1 MGREVGPKNSTDRDR
16 CSTVLL
22 SRNGFQDYRNKTRS
36 EQARG
41 RQREGRQVGK
51 GQETGKQTGRQGLDN
66 RRVVRQARGQ
76 QQEGS
81 QADEEQ
87 ETGKQTGRQGL
98 DDRRVVRQARGLK
111 QAGSAL
117 KNSSGVAGKLCEYE
131 RRSGRD

>member
-1 MGREVGPKNSTDRDR
+1 MRLDPRTAQTETSVQR
-16 CSTVLL
+16 STVLL
-22 SRNGFQDYRNKTRS
+22 SRNGIQDYRNKTRS

-41 RQREGRQVGK
+41 RQRKGRQVGEE
-51 GQETGKQTGRQGLDN
+51 QETGKQTDRQGLDN
-66 RRVVRQARGQ
+66 RRVVRQARGRQ
-76 QQEGS
+76 REGR
-81 QADEEQ
+81 QAGEEQ

-98 DDRRVVRQARGLK
+98 DDRRLVSQARGRN